1 MKNPMQLVNDS
12 HMKNQSFTSM
22 LNDDTEPEYVI
33 NPENIFNINK
43 LKRVEI
49 DLTCGNDGVDDFGT
63 CQSFVQPT
71 NNQVCF
77 VIYEFILLIY

>member
-43 LKRVEI
+43 LKSVEI
-49 DLTCGNDGVDDFGT
+49 DLICGNGGVDGLGID
-63 CQSFVQPT
+63 QSFVSSA

-77 VIYEFILLIY
+77 VMYKF